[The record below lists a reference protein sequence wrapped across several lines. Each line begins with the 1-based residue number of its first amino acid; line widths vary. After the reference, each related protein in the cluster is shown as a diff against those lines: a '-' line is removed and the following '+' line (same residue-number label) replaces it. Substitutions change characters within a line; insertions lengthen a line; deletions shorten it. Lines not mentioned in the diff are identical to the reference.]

1 MYAQVYAFVDKECM
15 FMLECDCLFFFNA
28 GSINMCWWYV
38 WCDSI
43 LLLYVCGLLTIVCI
57 CPLIFV
63 GKNMNNMENGPFT
76 DDFPIRTSIYN
87 GFSQFAMLKKPDGTP
102 KYGTCSHQHD
112 SFDRECVR
120 VGSLESKF
128 RYGNLGTTLLQL
140 VLSFMDAHR
149 QNMMCFNHVEWVCS
163 TTRIHIL
170 YA

>member
-1 MYAQVYAFVDKECM
+1 
-15 FMLECDCLFFFNA
+15 
-28 GSINMCWWYV
+28 
-38 WCDSI
+38 
-43 LLLYVCGLLTIVCI
+43 
-57 CPLIFV
+57 
-63 GKNMNNMENGPFT
+63 
-76 DDFPIRTSIYN
+76 
-87 GFSQFAMLKKPDGTP
+87 MLKKPDGTP